1 MTSNYINKE
10 ANKYYTLVQI
20 VRNLHRI
27 LVDTYMYMPEIT
39 KQFKWNE
46 TQIKFQKRKTW
57 SKVIQWH
64 SVHKNTFF
72 FLNYERY
79 FYTLCMSFSHH
90 SELPFALISLLNR
103 ANIKGM
109 HIPIIWRPLGWNETV
124 SNLKLVGHIQTF
136 DIYKWTGSG
145 FPKSS
150 TIKLIEPVVTL

>member
-27 LVDTYMYMPEIT
+27 LVDTNMYMPEIT
-39 KQFKWNE
+39 KHFKWNE
-46 TQIKFQKRKTW
+46 MQIKFQKRKTW
-57 SKVIQWH
+57 SKVMQWH

-72 FLNYERY
+72 FFKLWKI
-79 FYTLCMSFSHH
+79 FLYTMYVFLS
-90 SELPFALISLLNR
+90 PFGILKKRPSALISLLNR

-124 SNLKLVGHIQTF
+124 SNLKLIGHIQTF

-150 TIKLIEPVVTL
+150 TS